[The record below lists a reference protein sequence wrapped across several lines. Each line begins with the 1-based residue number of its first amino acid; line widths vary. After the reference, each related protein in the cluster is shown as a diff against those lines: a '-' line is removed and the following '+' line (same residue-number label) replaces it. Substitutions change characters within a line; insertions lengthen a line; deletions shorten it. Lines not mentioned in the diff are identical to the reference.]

1 MSKKFNLKK
10 PLKLMEEFAAGE
22 LDSSAT
28 TATDNT
34 ATVQVD
40 QTSQVNQSGAEIRAE
55 IVKDVDAI
63 LTNLETL
70 SKQIQE
76 GFEQIKQDVLDGNE
90 EVLEMFSSLN
100 ESTLITEKDVTLGE
114 LMAYSEDDYKY
125 LKDQA
130 KKLGVTVTVYREG
143 DAESMYDDMGY
154 DTLSFRGPKDA
165 VLKVASIS
173 GHDADICPES
183 DPDCGGYVLE
193 ESVEVNEDSKTVSKT
208 VMDYLFKMKAARK
221 DMDKVNKVK
230 QNAVAIDLAAKGLDG
245 SDKQEKAKKDKLVAK
260 AKSAKEKGDELEKA
274 VRDKYADRTELVQKV
289 IRQKDIEGKL
299 AAIKQETGMEDNPK
313 KKSELKDKMKELNTQ
328 LKKEDDA
335 IKQIEKDAEPEAE
348 DAKDA
353 IEAYKEEVKKLKAKG
368 YKAQALKDGQEGDE
382 VTLNHPETG
391 KQIFSKPKDAKGSFD
406 EEKAQAAIDKA
417 KEAKKAYTDV
427 DGNNNPVKIAELE
440 LVVLAA
446 ELEMAK
452 GKGEDTK
459 EIEDKIK
466 AAKLTTKRT
475 PKTSQTDPAAFNEEE
490 AQAAIDSAQ
499 EAWNAVKDKEDQKPQ
514 DQAAVELELVKAKI
528 AMAKGKGEDDKVAEL
543 EDKFMELEAIK
554 NIEPVQVPNSGTQND
569 SVQIDL
575 DPNRTIVEASLNQM
589 QAVTDDDYEYLKGE
603 AKKLGVKVTVDVD
616 PYGDGTDEIS
626 FSGDKEAIM
635 KLAQISGHA
644 VDIPAVYQIEEGN
657 AFGAARAEAIA
668 KGEKTFKVGDEEY
681 DVEAVDAEDKEN
693 AEEYAEE
700 EGIATEAV
708 VESAS
713 FKMGSVASR
722 FRSLM

>member
-10 PLKLMEEFAAGE
+10 PLKLMEDFAAGE
-22 LDSSAT
+22 LDNSAT

-40 QTSQVNQSGAEIRAE
+40 QTNQGSQSGAEIRAE

-90 EVLEMFSSLN
+90 EVLEVFSSLN
-100 ESTLITEKDVTLGE
+100 ESTLVVEKDATLGG
-114 LMAYSEDDYKY
+114 LMSYSEDDYQY
-125 LKDQA
+125 LKDEA
-130 KKLGVTVTVYREG
+130 KKLGVTVTVASEG
-143 DAESMYDDMGY
+143 DPESMYDDMGY
-154 DTLSFRGPKDA
+154 DTLSFKGPKDA
-165 VLKVASIS
+165 VLKVAAIS
-173 GHDADICPES
+173 GHDQDICPDN

-193 ESVEVNEDSKTVSKT
+193 IDESAEVNEETISKK
-208 VMDYLFKMKAARK
+208 VMDLVWYKAKANK
-221 DMDKVNKVK
+221 AMDKVNKVK

-260 AKSAKEKGDELEKA
+260 AKSAKEKADELEKA
-274 VRDKYADRTELVQKV
+274 VRDKFDDRSIIVQKA
-289 IRQKDIEGKL
+289 IQKKDIEGQL

-313 KKSELKDKMKELNTQ
+313 KKSELKDKMKQLNTQ

-335 IKQIEKDAEPEAE
+335 IAQIEQDAEPAVD

-353 IEAYKEEVKKLKAKG
+353 LQKYKDEEKKLKDKG
-368 YKAQALKDGQEGDE
+368 YKNKALEDGEEGDE

-391 KQIFSKPKDAKGSFD
+391 NQVFSKLKDEKKGSGSFD

-417 KEAKKAYTDV
+417 KDAKEAYTSV
-427 DGNNNPVKIAELE
+427 DGNNNPTKIAELE
-440 LVVLAA
+440 IAVLTA
-446 ELEMAK
+446 ELAMAE
-452 GKGEDTK
+452 GKGEDAEK
-459 EIEDKIK
+459 IQEIKDKIK
-466 AAKLTTKRT
+466 AAEVTTKR
-475 PKTSQTDPAAFNEEE
+475 
-490 AQAAIDSAQ
+490 
-499 EAWNAVKDKEDQKPQ
+499 
-514 DQAAVELELVKAKI
+514 
-528 AMAKGKGEDDKVAEL
+528 KVAKVPSTRPK
-543 EDKFMELEAIK
+543 DGK
-554 NIEPVQVPNSGTQND
+554 NSKADIIARYQ
-569 SVQIDL
+569 
-575 DPNRTIVEASLNQM
+575 
-589 QAVTDDDYEYLKGE
+589 
-603 AKKLGVKVTVDVD
+603 KLI
-616 PYGDGTDEIS
+616 DGTDDPEKKKKYQ
-626 FSGDKEAIM
+626 DKIDGLQEESEERFLDAEFM
-635 KLAQISGHA
+635 SVLESELLEFEKELS
-644 VDIPAVYQIEEGN
+644 EGN

-708 VESAS
+708 TESSA
-713 FKMGSVASR
+713 FKMGSISDR

>member
-1 MSKKFNLKK
+1 MNKNLKLKK
-10 PLKLMEEFAAGE
+10 PLALYEEFAAREVNKQEDTMVSTQSQTGE
-22 LDSSAT
+22 KSND
-28 TATDNT
+28 
-34 ATVQVD
+34 V
-40 QTSQVNQSGAEIRAE
+40 QSGAKVRAS

-76 GFEQIKQDVLDGNE
+76 DFEQIKQDVLDGNE
-90 EVLEMFSSLN
+90 EVLESLAILN
-100 ESTLITEKDVTLGE
+100 ESMLLIEKDVTLGE
-114 LMAYSEDDYKY
+114 LMSYDAGEDGYKY

-130 KKLGVTVTVYREG
+130 KKLGVTVTVYSEG

-154 DTLSFRGPKDA
+154 DTLSFKGPKDA
-165 VLKVASIS
+165 VLKVAAIS
-173 GHDADICPES
+173 GHDSDICPES

-193 ESVEVNEDSKTVSKT
+193 IDESVEITEAGDISKTVI
-208 VMDYLFKMKAARK
+208 DYLFKMKAARK

-299 AAIKQETGMEDNPK
+299 AAIKQETGMEDDPK
-313 KKSELKDKMKELNTQ
+313 KQSELKDKMKELNQQ

-335 IKQIEKDAEPEAE
+335 IAQIEKDAEPEAE
-348 DAKDA
+348 DAKDT

-368 YKAQALKDGQEGDE
+368 YKAKALEDGEEGDE

-391 KQIFSKPKDAKGSFD
+391 KQIFSKPKGAKGSFD
-406 EEKAQAAIDKA
+406 EEKAQEKIDAAKD
-417 KEAKKAYTDV
+417 AKKAYTDV
-427 DGNNNPVKIAELE
+427 DGNNNPIKIAELE
-440 LVVLAA
+440 IAVLTA

-466 AAKLTTKRT
+466 AAKLTTTRT
-475 PKTSQTDPAAFNEEE
+475 PNTVTNPNDFNEEE

-554 NIEPVQVPNSGTQND
+554 NIEPVQVPNSGTTND

-644 VDIPAVYQIEEGN
+644 QDIPAVYQVEEGN

-681 DVEAVDAEDKEN
+681 DVEDAGAEDKKN

-700 EGIATEAV
+700 EGIATEALS
-708 VESAS
+708 ESAS
-713 FKMGSVASR
+713 FKLGSVADR